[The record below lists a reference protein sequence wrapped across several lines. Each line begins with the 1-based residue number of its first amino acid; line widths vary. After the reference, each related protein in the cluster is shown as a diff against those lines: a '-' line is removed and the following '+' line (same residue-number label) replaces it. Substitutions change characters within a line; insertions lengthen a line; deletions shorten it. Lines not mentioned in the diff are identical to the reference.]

1 MELLVVLALL
11 GFAVALAVPS
21 LVRTLP
27 GLELQT
33 NARAVASA
41 LREARALAIA
51 GNREVT
57 LTIDV
62 RQRTLRVGQGNAIK
76 LDPQFGL
83 SLRTAST
90 ELRGGGSIGGIRFF
104 PDGTSTG
111 GRVTL
116 ALEERQRHVVVDW
129 LTGAVSV
136 TE

>member
-1 MELLVVLALL
+1 MELLVVLAIL
-11 GFAVALAVPS
+11 GFVLALAVPG
-21 LVRTLP
+21 LGRALP
-27 GLELQT
+27 GLELQA

-57 LTIDV
+57 LIIDV
-62 RQRTLRVGQGNAIK
+62 RQRILQVGHGNAIK

-90 ELRGGGSIGGIRFF
+90 ELDGDRIGGISFF

-111 GRVTL
+111 GRVTV
-116 ALEERQRHVVVDW
+116 ALGERQRHVVVDW
-129 LTGAVSV
+129 LTGTASII
-136 TE
+136 E